1 MPLDPSLFI
10 NRELSWL
17 QFNARVLHEAFDAR
31 NRLLERVKFLSIFST
46 NLDEFYMVRVA
57 GLRRQ
62 IAAGVQHVPPDGMT
76 PTEQL
81 AAITKKVAELM
92 ELQRKCLYDVLL
104 PELEQHGIKLVG
116 VDELTHEEWQRLDHF
131 FETDVFPV
139 LTPLAVDPGHPFPYI
154 SNLSLS
160 LAVQVYD
167 PATEATRF
175 ARVKVPKSL
184 PRWIPF
190 GRTNQFVPLEQVIG
204 ANLGAL
210 FPGMKIRGF
219 NTFRVTRYSDLEL
232 AHSDEDDD
240 LLTIIEEQVFQ
251 RRFAE
256 VVRVE
261 IERGTPADLRE
272 LLLGELLEDQP
283 PEMPA
288 LTEADLVETGPLLDL
303 GDLMWL
309 ATLDVPAL
317 RDEPFIPAI
326 PPELR
331 DSSRSIF
338 DAIRE
343 KDILVHHPFDSFPA
357 SVENFLT
364 TAAVDP
370 NVLAIKMT
378 LYRTSG
384 DTAIVQALTEAAQRG
399 KQVAVLIELQARFDE
414 VNNITWARTLEGFG
428 VHVAYGL
435 PGLKTHTKTALVVRR
450 DPDGIRRYS
459 HIGSGN
465 YNQHTAR
472 LYTDIGVLTASPS
485 IGADLT
491 DIFNALTGFSR
502 QSEYRTLLVAPAN
515 MRQRF
520 TDMVKREAE
529 NARAGKP
536 ARIIAKMNALV
547 DPEIIQ
553 HLYEASQAGV
563 NIDLIV
569 RGICCLR
576 PGIPGVSDRIKV
588 ISIVGRFLEHSRIY
602 YFANNGDE
610 EMYFGSADWMPRNF
624 DRRVEVITPIED
636 RSLHPR
642 VCALLDTC
650 LADNRQA
657 WDLASDGTYL
667 QRKPGT
673 HPVVSTHERLLV
685 NSWGLQPMPAE
696 KENGAL
702 GLHAPAEELATIQS
716 AVPTSSS

>member
-81 AAITKKVAELM
+81 AAITQKVAELM

-104 PELEQHGIKLVG
+104 PELEQQGIKLVG

-160 LAVQVYD
+160 LAVQVHD
-167 PATEATRF
+167 LATEITRF

-210 FPGMKIRGF
+210 FPGMEIRGF

-261 IERGTPADLRE
+261 IERGTPPDLRD

-370 NVLAIKMT
+370 TGLAIKMT

-384 DTAIVQALTEAAQRG
+384 DTPILQGLTEAAQRG

-414 VNNITWARTLEGFG
+414 VNNITWGRTLEGFG
-428 VHVAYGL
+428 GHVAYGL

-465 YNQHTAR
+465 YNQPTAR
-472 LYTDIGVLTASPS
+472 LYTDIGLLTASPS
-485 IGADLT
+485 IGAGLT
-491 DIFNALTGFSR
+491 AI
-502 QSEYRTLLVAPAN
+502 
-515 MRQRF
+515 
-520 TDMVKREAE
+520 
-529 NARAGKP
+529 
-536 ARIIAKMNALV
+536 
-547 DPEIIQ
+547 
-553 HLYEASQAGV
+553 
-563 NIDLIV
+563 
-569 RGICCLR
+569 
-576 PGIPGVSDRIKV
+576 
-588 ISIVGRFLEHSRIY
+588 
-602 YFANNGDE
+602 
-610 EMYFGSADWMPRNF
+610 
-624 DRRVEVITPIED
+624 
-636 RSLHPR
+636 
-642 VCALLDTC
+642 
-650 LADNRQA
+650 
-657 WDLASDGTYL
+657 
-667 QRKPGT
+667 
-673 HPVVSTHERLLV
+673 
-685 NSWGLQPMPAE
+685 
-696 KENGAL
+696 
-702 GLHAPAEELATIQS
+702 
-716 AVPTSSS
+716 

>member
-116 VDELTHEEWQRLDHF
+116 VNELNHEEWQRLDHF

-167 PATEATRF
+167 PATGTARF

-210 FPGMKIRGF
+210 FPGMEIRGF

-272 LLLGELLEDQP
+272 LLLAELLEDQP

-288 LTEADLVETGPLLDL
+288 LTESDLVETGPLLDL

-317 RDEPFIPAI
+317 RDEPFIAAI

-472 LYTDIGVLTASPS
+472 LYTDIGLLTASPS

-502 QSEYRTLLVAPAN
+502 QSEYRKLLVAPAN

-547 DPEIIQ
+547 DPEMIQ

-563 NIDLIV
+563 NVDLIV

-610 EMYFGSADWMPRNF
+610 ELFFGSADWMPRNF

-657 WDLASDGTYL
+657 WDLASDGTYV

-716 AVPTSSS
+716 AAPTSSS